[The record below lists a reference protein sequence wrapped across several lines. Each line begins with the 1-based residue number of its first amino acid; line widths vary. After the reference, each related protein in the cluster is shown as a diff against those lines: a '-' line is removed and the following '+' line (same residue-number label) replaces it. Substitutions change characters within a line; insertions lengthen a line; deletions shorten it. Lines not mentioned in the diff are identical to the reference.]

1 MTTRSQAV
9 RWVLVAWI
17 VAFPVIVAWMYFKS
31 TPDYAVMSA
40 TFVGAL
46 LLIPWLVGVLVM
58 ALLSRRWR
66 TKR

>member
-17 VAFPVIVAWMYFKS
+17 VAFPVIVAWTYVTS
-31 TPDYAVMSA
+31 HADYAVMSA
-40 TFVGAL
+40 TFVGAVL
-46 LLIPWLVGVLVM
+46 LLPWLVGVLVM

-66 TKR
+66 TTE

>member
-17 VAFPVIVAWMYFKS
+17 VAFPVIVAWTYVTS
-31 TPDYAVMSA
+31 RADYAVMSA
-40 TFVGAL
+40 TFVGGV

-58 ALLSRRWR
+58 ALISRRWR
-66 TKR
+66 TTG